1 MAQDIG
7 VKISAD
13 GAKEFKSVLSDLV
26 AQSKLL
32 DSEMKLVSSS
42 FDKNTSAQKKAAAEN
57 KVLTKQI
64 ETQKSKISLLQS
76 EIAKATQKYGEND
89 KRVISLKTD
98 LNKAETALNGMN
110 NKLKE
115 NGNAFTRFGDKL
127 KGLVSGF
134 KEGEKGALSFGDVLK
149 ANIVGDLITS
159 GIKTATS
166 ALIDF
171 GKSAI
176 TSFGEL
182 EQNIGGSE
190 AVFGQY
196 AGYVQRMGEDAYKTM
211 GTTQSEYLATANK
224 MGALFQGSGVSVER
238 SMELSTQAMQRA
250 ADMASVM
257 GIDTEAALEAV
268 TGAAKGNYTMMDNLG
283 VAMNATT
290 LNAYAMDKGFK
301 KAFKDMSNAEK
312 AEVAMR
318 YFFEQTSQYAGN
330 FEREASQT
338 ISGSIGMM
346 QSAWQSL
353 VAGIGNGNADIGNL
367 MANLGESLKAVA
379 ANVVP
384 VIQQIAA
391 HVPEILS
398 QLVQMVMDSLPMFMQ
413 TASDLVQGIV
423 QTLITSAPQ
432 LINGAAA
439 LIVQLANGMTDH
451 MDEIINT
458 TITLIGVIGNA
469 IINNLPQIIEAG
481 IKLIGALIKGLLNAI
496 PRIVAAIPRIV
507 QSIKNSFSQ
516 IDWAEVGRNIIL
528 GIANGLK
535 NAGSAIIDAAKQAAK
550 NALDAAKNF
559 LGINS
564 PSKVFRD
571 EVGKNMALGMAEGFA
586 DFPKKQIGRAAAGIT
601 AAAAGTS
608 VSYGG
613 TTVNVYA
620 QPGQSVQAIADAV
633 ANRINQQVN
642 QRINA
647 WATN

>member
-1 MAQDIG
+1 MPGTTLGTAYVQI
-7 VKISAD
+7 
-13 GAKEFKSVLSDLV
+13 
-26 AQSKLL
+26 
-32 DSEMKLVSSS
+32 MP
-42 FDKNTSAQKKAAAEN
+42 SAQGIKGSITNVLGGEAESAGTAVGGKIGAFAKKAIIAAGIGTVVA
-57 KVLTKQI
+57 KT
-64 ETQKSKISLLQS
+64 
-76 EIAKATQKYGEND
+76 AKA
-89 KRVISLKTD
+89 
-98 LNKAETALNGMN
+98 AL
-110 NKLKE
+110 
-115 NGNAFTRFGDKL
+115 AQ
-127 KGLVSGF
+127 
-134 KEGEKGALSFGDVLK
+134 GA
-149 ANIVGDLITS
+149 
-159 GIKTATS
+159 
-166 ALIDF
+166 
-171 GKSAI
+171 
-176 TSFGEL
+176 EL
-182 EQNIGGSE
+182 EQNIGGAY
-190 AVFGQY
+190 AVFGDKLYGTLEKQAQSAY
-196 AGYVQRMGEDAYKTM
+196 RNMGLSASDY
-211 GTTQSEYLATANK
+211 YATANK
-224 MGALFQGSGVSVER
+224 MGSLFQGSG
-238 SMELSTQAMQRA
+238 LSQQKSLDLTTKAMQRA
-250 ADMASVM
+250 ADVASVM
-257 GIDTEAALEAV
+257 GIDTSMAMESIA
-268 TGAAKGNYTMMDNLG
+268 GAAKGNFTMMDNLG

-290 LNAYAMDKGFK
+290 LEAYALEKGLNFK
-301 KAFKDMSNAEK
+301 WNTASNAEK
-312 AEVAMR
+312 AELAMQMFMDR
-318 YFFEQTSQYAGN
+318 TSQYAGN

-353 VAGIGNGNADIGNL
+353 VAGIGNGNADIGKL

-391 HVPEILS
+391 HIPEMLTSLI
-398 QLVQMVMDSLPMFMQ
+398 QMVMDSLPMFME
-413 TASDLVQGIV
+413 TASTLVQGIV
-423 QTLITSAPQ
+423 QTLITSAPM

-439 LIVQLANGMTDH
+439 LITQLADGLTNN
-451 MDEIINT
+451 MDQVINT

-469 IINNLPQIIEAG
+469 IINNLPKIIEAG
-481 IKLIGALIKGLLNAI
+481 IKLIGALVKGLLNAI
-496 PRIVAAIPRIV
+496 PRIVAAIPRIIS
-507 QSIKNSFSQ
+507 SIRSAFSNV
-516 IDWAEVGRNIIL
+516 DWGEIGRNIIQ
-528 GIANGLK
+528 GIAQGLK
-535 NAGSAIIDAAKQAAK
+535 NAGRAIMDAAKEAAR